1 MLKQPNFR
9 GSEAMGTSSSRSKKD
24 NEKECISSEHG
35 RLGWTELVTSTSSRV
50 LREFPDCRKPEN
62 SPASCYTLE
71 RQTDDPD
78 SPVTFLSIAFEELT
92 SLPIQEIPDQLFNTV
107 QSLDLSN
114 NRFRDVQFL
123 SEFESLASVNL
134 DHNRLECL
142 TAFPRLPRLRSLS
155 LNFNRILSLHP
166 FVTSL
171 ATQCPRLIFLSM
183 MGNELCPNYLNGGTE
198 QQNELYR
205 LYVIRHF
212 PNLRYVDDGP
222 VSPIE
227 RERAIASSN
236 THSSLSAQLGHSS
249 LGSVDEGIDTE

>member
-114 NRFRDVQFL
+114 NRFR
-123 SEFESLASVNL
+123 
-134 DHNRLECL
+134 
-142 TAFPRLPRLRSLS
+142 
-155 LNFNRILSLHP
+155 
-166 FVTSL
+166 
-171 ATQCPRLIFLSM
+171 
-183 MGNELCPNYLNGGTE
+183 
-198 QQNELYR
+198 